1 MLEATISKDKVS
13 FLYLPDISELSPMSE
28 KCIFFQN
35 KMKLHLKFKTVNFK
49 KAEIDKMKTEDK
61 NTLISTDIK
70 KNT

>member
-35 KMKLHLKFKTVNFK
+35 KMKLQFKTVNFK